1 MRSTWEAV
9 LEICHESSPRGS
21 FSGLRLFLLFAGIF
35 SPETL
40 VLFWSELEMDLGHT
54 YRLRTVDL
62 KGIYRRVE
70 FIFKVKILLNCYIY
84 SPGPLYHTGI
94 PQILR

>member
-1 MRSTWEAV
+1 
-9 LEICHESSPRGS
+9 
-21 FSGLRLFLLFAGIF
+21 
-35 SPETL
+35 
-40 VLFWSELEMDLGHT
+40 MDLGHT
-54 YRLRTVDL
+54 YCLRTVDL

-84 SPGPLYHTGI
+84 SPGPVYHTGI